1 MKVKVCL
8 ILISF
13 VLALPAM
20 AQKADFEK
28 FSPSSIATIM
38 ATAME
43 IEGHPVSIEAEWT
56 KNGWNFNIDLKL
68 AYTDKTMPGFLAAM
82 IGAVYTGTRWTRW
95 RSNRVYISTG
105 NLKFAWITTKACRD
119 IGRKLERN
127 EIDGIGAM
135 KLLDKE
141 MHIEFIK

>member
-1 MKVKVCL
+1 MKAKVYL

-28 FSPSSIATIM
+28 LSPSVTATIM
-38 ATAME
+38 EVAMGNQ
-43 IEGHPVSIEAEWT
+43 GHPVNIKAEWT

-68 AYTDKTMPGFLAAM
+68 AYTEKTMVGFLAAM

-95 RSNRVYISTG
+95 RSNRIYISTG
-105 NLKFAWITTKACRD
+105 NLKFAWITTKACRT
-119 IGRKLERN
+119 IGAKLERK
-127 EIDGIGAM
+127 EIDGTGAL
-135 KLLDKE
+135 KLLNKE
-141 MHIEFIK
+141 MHMLI